1 MQSELT
7 ETTSGRL
14 GLHSPDRSDLGGA
27 RRAGPVEARG
37 AAARRKHPMNSK
49 VPLRYRL
56 IRTPL
61 QEPAVLLRTAL
72 DIRRFTQPQFNNLR
86 GEDARMLRIM
96 KRLVRPTSNCID
108 IGCHYGSML
117 SRMVR
122 LAPRGHHL
130 AFEAMPGKVE
140 FLRTKFPEVD
150 VRELALSD
158 TPGETKFWV
167 NTAHS
172 GFSGLQR
179 HGNGEFE
186 PLVVSCSRLDD
197 EVSEAR
203 TFDFVKIDVE
213 GAELLVVRGGAEFL
227 RRDRPHLLFEC
238 SPDSPLAFG
247 YQPIDLYSAV
257 VALGYDVYTTH
268 GWLGGDAPVSE
279 VAFVQA
285 LEYPFEA
292 FNWFATTT
300 PSGGSRPRD
309 TASGATP

>member
-1 MQSELT
+1 
-7 ETTSGRL
+7 
-14 GLHSPDRSDLGGA
+14 
-27 RRAGPVEARG
+27 
-37 AAARRKHPMNSK
+37 MNPN

-72 DIRRFTQPQFNNLR
+72 DIRRFTQPQFNHLR

-96 KRLVRPTSNCID
+96 KRLLRPTSNCID

-122 LAPRGHHL
+122 LAPRGRHL
-130 AFEAMPGKVE
+130 AFEAMPDKVE
-140 FLRTKFPEVD
+140 FLRSKFPEVD
-150 VRELALSD
+150 VREMALTD
-158 TPGETKFWV
+158 TPGEEKFWV
-167 NTAHS
+167 NVAHS

-179 HGNGEFE
+179 HGDGEFE
-186 PLVVSCSRLDD
+186 PLMVTCARLDD
-197 EVSEAR
+197 ELPTDR

-213 GAELLVVRGGAEFL
+213 GAEMLVVRGGAEFL

-247 YQPIDLYSAV
+247 YQPIDLYGSV
-257 VALGYDVYTTH
+257 IALGYDVYTTH
-268 GWLGGDAPVSE
+268 GWLDGAPPVDDAG
-279 VAFVQA
+279 FLRA

-300 PSGGSRPRD
+300 PGR
-309 TASGATP
+309 